1 MFASLNEKI
10 GGIFDGLRRRGALSE
25 KDIDQAMREV
35 RIALLEADVALPVVK
50 DFIKSLKEKALGAEV
65 IRNVNPAQMVIK
77 LVQDHLEAL
86 LGSEHVELNLRAT
99 PPAVVMMVGLQ
110 GSGKTTS
117 SGKLALRLREKEN
130 KKVLLASLDVQRPAA
145 QEQLE
150 VLAGQV
156 QVGSL
161 PIVKGEDPLT
171 ITRRALKMG
180 REEGYDVVILDT
192 AGRLHIDEALMGELQ
207 QVRDEAKPIETLLVA
222 DSLTGQDAVN
232 IAREFHEKITV
243 SGIILTRVDGDGRGG
258 AALSMRQITGQPI
271 KFIGVGEKLHEFE
284 AFHPKRIASRILDMG
299 DVVSLVEKAAENL
312 DMAEAEAM
320 AKKLHSGSGFDFN
333 DMLKQFGMMSKM
345 GGIGSLMNFIPG
357 MGKLKSQLE
366 GANLDDKLMKHQEA
380 IILSMTAKER
390 AYPKL
395 MNGSR
400 KKRIAQG
407 CGLTVPE
414 VNKLIK
420 AHKQMEGM
428 MKKMKKAGG
437 KRGMAKMM
445 QQMGMG
451 GAMPPGLPAGGLPK
465 GGLPEGLDPKNL
477 PPELRDMLKKKT

>member
-1 MFASLNEKI
+1 
-10 GGIFDGLRRRGALSE
+10 
-25 KDIDQAMREV
+25 
-35 RIALLEADVALPVVK
+35 
-50 DFIKSLKEKALGAEV
+50 
-65 IRNVNPAQMVIK
+65 
-77 LVQDHLEAL
+77 
-86 LGSEHVELNLRAT
+86 
-99 PPAVVMMVGLQ
+99 
-110 GSGKTTS
+110 
-117 SGKLALRLREKEN
+117 
-130 KKVLLASLDVQRPAA
+130 
-145 QEQLE
+145 
-150 VLAGQV
+150 
-156 QVGSL
+156 
-161 PIVKGEDPLT
+161 
-171 ITRRALKMG
+171 
-180 REEGYDVVILDT
+180 
-192 AGRLHIDEALMGELQ
+192 
-207 QVRDEAKPIETLLVA
+207 
-222 DSLTGQDAVN
+222 
-232 IAREFHEKITV
+232 
-243 SGIILTRVDGDGRGG
+243 
-258 AALSMRQITGQPI
+258 
-271 KFIGVGEKLHEFE
+271 
-284 AFHPKRIASRILDMG
+284 
-299 DVVSLVEKAAENL
+299 
-312 DMAEAEAM
+312 
-320 AKKLHSGSGFDFN
+320 
-333 DMLKQFGMMSKM
+333 MLKQFGMMSKM